1 MLHRRDHELDAGD
14 VNTPS
19 RSEID
24 QSGELLGENPIRM
37 WWVSHIFDVACTW
50 LKGLLKNDEEPP
62 VLEER
67 WSFQRCRGMDEA
79 ERSICGL
86 ESSVPTTDVG
96 LASEQAQACV
106 ETPLNSHIANRSPFN
121 CDMGSLRGEI
131 KCLDAQ
137 RTREADFF
145 EFKVLSDM

>member
-1 MLHRRDHELDAGD
+1 
-14 VNTPS
+14 
-19 RSEID
+19 
-24 QSGELLGENPIRM
+24 
-37 WWVSHIFDVACTW
+37 
-50 LKGLLKNDEEPP
+50 
-62 VLEER
+62 
-67 WSFQRCRGMDEA
+67 MDEA
-79 ERSICGL
+79 ERLICGL

-96 LASEQAQACV
+96 LASEQAQVCV

-131 KCLDAQ
+131 ECLDAQ